1 MNAQSVI
8 SYALNP
14 SGPGFMVYVSTGT
27 GALMPMDSREVAE
40 FQRQGVEVEPLCV
53 GRGGSCM
60 VRDGRPAVVTVAYEG
75 KGYCEY
81 HSPVSAPA
89 PSAPS
94 APVSAPSG
102 GVSLAKST
110 DGAAPV
116 ARVVAGRMSDARYR
130 SVSGTYTR
138 ARVEANDLTAL
149 SRAFGNYARRASA
162 ERLRAAYAY

>member
-14 SGPGFMVYVSTGT
+14 AGPGFMVYVSTGT
-27 GALMPMDSREVAE
+27 GALMTMDSREVAE
-40 FQRQGVEVEPLCV
+40 FQRQGLEVEPLCI
-53 GRGGSCM
+53 GQGGNCM
-60 VRDGRPAVVTVAYEG
+60 VRDGRPAVVTVAFEG
-75 KGYCEY
+75 KGYCGY
-81 HSPVSAPA
+81 HSPVSSPAPA
-89 PSAPS
+89 PSV
-94 APVSAPSG
+94 PVSAPSG

-116 ARVVAGRMSDARYR
+116 ARVVPGRMSDARYR
-130 SVSGTYTR
+130 SASGTYTR
-138 ARVEANDLTAL
+138 KRVEANDLTAL